1 MPILSLGGN
10 GMYKKEE
17 AKRDFKIGF
26 FAGLAIF
33 GTLAAILILI
43 LNL

>member
-1 MPILSLGGN
+1 MPILPLGGE
-10 GMYKKEE
+10 GTYTKKN

>member
-1 MPILSLGGN
+1 
-10 GMYKKEE
+10 MYKKEE
-17 AKRDFKIGF
+17 TKSDFKIGF
-26 FAGLAIF
+26 FVGLAVF